1 MKYIID
7 KNNNISKNFSDE
19 IDKVLKNK
27 LPSNTQVKARDY
39 TPKILVENGVEDLPM
54 LITQKHI
61 KSIIYTNE
69 QAKSLNL
76 PIGKKEHYHGLGKDI
91 LIKVINSL
99 DKPLEIYKQSDKR
112 YLIITEIIDNKNN
125 KIVVP
130 IQINAKGIYNNVFIK
145 ENQITTVYG
154 HEYLKE
160 YLNYNNYERIYIK

>member
-1 MKYIID
+1 MKYIRND
-7 KNNNISKNFSDE
+7 NISRNFSDE
-19 IDKVLKNK
+19 IDKALKNK

-54 LITQKHI
+54 FITQKHI

-154 HEYLKE
+154 HEYLEE